1 MDAPRY
7 QRLPGSGL
15 RAVLSTRSTLWLA
28 PDHLLSL
35 DRTVGSE
42 SYRRFYF
49 RDIEALVIR
58 RTNTGLIRN
67 WTYLGLALLCGLPLL
82 GAGLWAPDQTGWFV
96 AASVASGFWLLLLLI
111 NALRGPTCRT
121 HIRTAVQI
129 EELPSLGRLS
139 TAIRTIARIKPL
151 IEEAQ
156 GELTRA
162 AIDTASWV
170 SAASLPAGAP
180 IPTGAP
186 ASPKP
191 LRHETGRLHAAL
203 FTSML
208 VWGLISFAEVL
219 WPSNW
224 LLAVDLLFGLLT
236 IALLIFALQR
246 QPGSDLP
253 RGARTAAWSVLVYNI
268 LGFFIGLGYAVAYP
282 LRHGGAPP
290 PDATFFFRDEPGYL
304 QVVTAAGFV
313 AIVVG
318 LAGLFS
324 LSMRAH
330 SMATSPV
337 PAPEPPSPG
346 STPPVVP
353 PPVPATRGPELLT
366 PPPELPV
373 EHAPPVAPPS

>member
-35 DRTVGSE
+35 DRTIGSE

-49 RDIEALVIR
+49 RDIEAMVIR
-58 RTNTGLIRN
+58 PTNTGRIRN
-67 WTYLGLALLCGLPLL
+67 WTYLLLALLCGLPLL
-82 GAGLWAPDQTGWFV
+82 GAGLWAPNQTGWFV
-96 AASVASGFWLLLLLI
+96 AAGVIASFWLLLLVL
-111 NALRGPTCRT
+111 NALRGPTCKA
-121 HIRTAVQI
+121 HVRTAVQI

-139 TAIRTIARIKPL
+139 TAIRVITRVKPL

-162 AIDTASWV
+162 AIDTASWI

-186 ASPKP
+186 AGPKP
-191 LRHETGRLHAAL
+191 LRHETGRIHAAL
-203 FTSML
+203 FTGML
-208 VWGLISFAEVL
+208 IWGMISFAEVL
-219 WPSNW
+219 WSSNW
-224 LLAVDLLFGLLT
+224 LLAVDLLFGLVT

-253 RGARTAAWSVLVYNI
+253 AGARTAAWSVLGYNI
-268 LGFFIGLGYAVAYP
+268 LGFLVGLGYTVAYP

-290 PDATFFFRDEPGYL
+290 PETTLFFRNEPGYL
-304 QVVTAAGFV
+304 QVVTAAGV
-313 AIVVG
+313 LAIVVG

-324 LSMRAH
+324 LSLRAR
-330 SMATSPV
+330 STATSPL
-337 PAPEPPSPG
+337 PAAGLPLPV

-353 PPVPATRGPELLT
+353 PPVPAARESEF
-366 PPPELPV
+366 PPPPPKLPV
-373 EHAPPVAPPS
+373 EHVPPAAPPL